1 MGTLQGIS
9 VVGVQQQVS
18 YIAASAIA
26 MVGTCVG
33 LVQPGSLSLVHVVRA
48 TRTRLARS
56 TSVCVAEV
64 LAAICASRLNWC
76 M

>member
-1 MGTLQGIS
+1 MGILQGIS
-9 VVGVQQQVS
+9 IVSVRRQVS

-33 LVQPGSLSLVHVVRA
+33 LVQPGSSSLVHVVRA

-56 TSVCVAEV
+56 TSVWVAEV
-64 LAAICASRLNWC
+64 LAAICASRLKWC